1 MAKLYR
7 TCKVKLGKS
16 PKQEKKL
23 HITLELLR
31 QLYNA
36 ALQQRREAWAKQH
49 VSLTEYDKHAELTK
63 VRADDIEF
71 RNIPVETAR
80 LTSLH
85 RLALAFQRMF
95 NRLKR
100 GEKPGYPRYK
110 SIDRFNTLFYGRTG
124 WKIDGK
130 KLILVNGKDPIVLRM
145 RNSIYLTGKIVGF
158 KLVENAG
165 RWWAHFQI
173 EMGDIPEKKEAKRSV
188 GIDVGIKT
196 FATLSDGSVVEHPH
210 FLVSASANLKES
222 QRSFARKK
230 KGSNNRKKAQVRL
243 ARLNEN
249 IVNKRKNFINQVVA
263 NLVKTYDG
271 FVVEELGI
279 REMMSTDTAP
289 SGLGKFGLSGLKRGI
304 IDSSWGAF
312 ALHLGSK
319 AEEAGYP
326 VVRVNPGGTSQMCSG
341 CGTIVKKDL
350 GTRMHDCPVCGL
362 LLDRDLN
369 AAKNIFVLG
378 KNNLGHRLTS
388 NGTILSCAVGA
399 EAF

>member
-23 HITLELLR
+23 KTTLELLR

-36 ALQQRREAWAKQH
+36 ALQQRREAWVKQH
-49 VSLTEYDKHAELTK
+49 VSLTEYDQHAELTK

-85 RLALAFQRMF
+85 RLALAFQKFF

-110 SIDRFNTLFYGRTG
+110 GVDRFNTLFYGRTG

-145 RNSIYLTGKIVGF
+145 RNSIYLAGKIVGF
-158 KLVENAG
+158 KLVERAG

-173 EMGDIPEKKEAKRSV
+173 EMGDIPEKGEAKNSV

-196 FATLSDGSVVEHPH
+196 FATLSDGSEVEHPH
-210 FLVSASANLKES
+210 FLVNASAKLKEG
-222 QRSFARKK
+222 QRNLSRKT
-230 KGSNNRKKAQVRL
+230 KGSNNRKKAQERL

-249 IVNKRKNFINQVVA
+249 IVNQRKNFINQVVSD
-263 NLVKTYDG
+263 LVKTYDG
-271 FVVEELGI
+271 FVVEALDI
-279 REMMSTDTAP
+279 RRMMSTNSAP
-289 SGLGKFGLSGLKRGI
+289 SGLGKFGLPGLKRGI

-312 ALHLGSK
+312 ALHLVSK
-319 AEEAGYP
+319 AEEAGCP
-326 VVRVNPGGTSQMCSG
+326 VVCVNPRGTSQMCSG
-341 CGTIVKKDL
+341 CGTTVKKDL
-350 GTRMHDCPVCGL
+350 GSRMHDCPVCGL

-369 AAKNIFVLG
+369 AAKNIFALG
-378 KNNLGHRLTS
+378 KNNLGHRLTTDS
-388 NGTILSCAVGA
+388 TAFSCAVGA